1 MRYDQ
6 IKNVKKVLSGALCA
20 LIAMLAPGI
29 GAYQAAA
36 LDVNAGGETAHSE
49 TVIPLVPTSIEAQ
62 IQNIGMDSAQ
72 NFLDASFSKGENN
85 LMEAL
90 PQNAAKR
97 VANASQSA
105 EIKSAPKLSA
115 AKSLSATKKFGTA
128 IQKTGK
134 SFAAKFKQIH
144 AAVSQKVSSSI
155 SDKTQGL
162 TRLFDGSELAPAY
175 AKTRA
180 SSFDF
185 AARKKFFLKNYL
197 SQAAGPDLSGS
208 GQAGPPTERSREEVP
223 LPNSAEKRPAPSSN
237 NDSAALD
244 AAIQRALNEA
254 QTISFMIK
262 KMGVYQSAHD
272 VVRDLKTDP
281 SGVDSEALGNLSM
294 TAGSIAGEAKN
305 VLIPA
310 VQNIIDVAKG
320 LEGKNVQID
329 VAKWAQLKEAGQA
342 AAQDLKDMS
351 VVSAQIADALSNNKA
366 SSDDIA
372 AWKTLSSA
380 FAENSTGLLASLEK
394 VFSPAAPSEEKA
406 VLANAQDSSLGKI
419 AFAVSFIALM
429 IAASHLAP
437 LAIVGVIFGA
447 GIGAAMTPKGQDS
460 SVNMLVGMFLGLGI
474 GAMLAPATA
483 HAATMALS
491 YSDAAAPHF
500 LNWMGKGALAG
511 GIVGATSGVIGSRP
525 NQNKWA
531 ADPAPWSL
539 LGWCVLIAGISGV
552 GLGAVLGTIVGAFA
566 AIL

>member
-1 MRYDQ
+1 M
-6 IKNVKKVLSGALCA
+6 KKVKKVLSSGLCA

-36 LDVNAGGETAHSE
+36 LDVNAGGEVAHSE
-49 TVIPLVPTSIEAQ
+49 AVIPLTPASVETQ
-62 IQNIGMDSAQ
+62 MQNIGEKSAE
-72 NFLDASFSKGENN
+72 NFL
-85 LMEAL
+85 EAPL
-90 PQNAAKR
+90 
-97 VANASQSA
+97 SA
-105 EIKSAPKLSA
+105 ENSLPESPQEMIKAVTPAKTGIQIPDRASSQILARRNDKISDKIGA
-115 AKSLSATKKFGTA
+115 SIQRTAKSFTV
-128 IQKTGK
+128 
-134 SFAAKFKQIH
+134 KFKQIR
-144 AAVSQKVSSSI
+144 AAVSQKVSDSI
-155 SDKTQGL
+155 SDKTREL
-162 TRLFDGSELAPAY
+162 TRLFDGSKLAPAY

-180 SSFDF
+180 SSFNF
-185 AARKKFFLKNYL
+185 AARKKFVLGNYL
-197 SQAAGPDLSGS
+197 SQEAGPASSGPN
-208 GQAGPPTERSREEVP
+208 QAEPPTERSREEVP

-237 NDSAALD
+237 NDSAALE
-244 AAIQRALNEA
+244 AAIQSALNQA
-254 QTISFMIK
+254 QTVSFMIK
-262 KMGVYQSAHD
+262 KMGVYQSAQD

-294 TAGSIAGEAKN
+294 TAGSVAGQAKN

-310 VQNIIDVAKG
+310 VQNIVSVSKSLA
-320 LEGKNVQID
+320 GKNVSID

-351 VVSAQIADALSNNKA
+351 VVSAQIADALSSNKA

-380 FAENSTGLLASLEK
+380 FVDNSTGLAAALQK
-394 VFSPAAPSEEKA
+394 VFSPAAPSGQKA

-437 LAIVGVIFGA
+437 LAVVGVILGA

-491 YSDAAAPHF
+491 YSDAAAPHL
-500 LNWMGKGALAG
+500 LNWMGKGALTG
-511 GIVGATSGVIGSRP
+511 GIVGVIS
-525 NQNKWA
+525 A
-531 ADPAPWSL
+531 FADFFSDNAQKKVPAPL
-539 LGWCVLIAGISGV
+539 LAWHTFISGISGS
-552 GLGAVLGTIVGAFA
+552 GLGAVLGMIIGAFA

>member
-1 MRYDQ
+1 M
-6 IKNVKKVLSGALCA
+6 KNVKKVLSGALCA

-97 VANASQSA
+97 VVNVSQSA
-105 EIKSAPKLSA
+105 EIKSALKLSA
-115 AKSLSATKKFGTA
+115 AKSLSATKRLGTA
-128 IQKTGK
+128 IQKTAK
-134 SFAAKFKQIH
+134 SFTAKFKQIH
-144 AAVSQKVSSSI
+144 AAISQKVSDSI
-155 SDKTQGL
+155 SDKISGF
-162 TRLFDGSELAPAY
+162 TRLFDGSKLAPAY

-180 SSFDF
+180 SSFNF
-185 AARKKFFLKNYL
+185 AARKKFVLKNYL

-208 GQAGPPTERSREEVP
+208 NQAEPPTERSREEVP
-223 LPNSAEKRPAPSSN
+223 LPNSAEKQPAPASN
-237 NDSAALD
+237 NDSAALET
-244 AAIQRALNEA
+244 AIQSALNEA
-254 QTISFMIK
+254 QTVSFMIK
-262 KMGVYQSAHD
+262 KMGVYQSAQD

-294 TAGSIAGEAKN
+294 TAGSIGGEAKN

-310 VQNIIDVAKG
+310 VQNIINVNKSLA
-320 LEGKNVQID
+320 GKNVPID
-329 VAKWAQLKEAGQA
+329 AAKWAQLKEAGQA

-380 FAENSTGLLASLEK
+380 FADSSTALSASLQK
-394 VFSPAAPSEEKA
+394 VSSSDAPSMQKA
-406 VLANAQDSSLGKI
+406 VLANAQESSVGKI
-419 AFAVSFIALM
+419 VFAISFIALM
-429 IAASHLAP
+429 ITASHLAP
-437 LAIVGVIFGA
+437 LAVVGVIFGA

-460 SVNMLVGMFLGLGI
+460 SVNMMVGMFIGLGI
-474 GAMLAPATA
+474 GLMIAPAAA
-483 HAATMALS
+483 HAA
-491 YSDAAAPHF
+491 
-500 LNWMGKGALAG
+500 
-511 GIVGATSGVIGSRP
+511 
-525 NQNKWA
+525 
-531 ADPAPWSL
+531 
-539 LGWCVLIAGISGV
+539 
-552 GLGAVLGTIVGAFA
+552 
-566 AIL
+566 IL

>member
-36 LDVNAGGETAHSE
+36 QDFAGREVPSGIAM
-49 TVIPLVPTSIEAQ
+49 PLVPTSIEAQ

-72 NFLDASFSKGENN
+72 NFLDASFNKGENN
-85 LMEAL
+85 LMEVL
-90 PQNAAKR
+90 PQNPAKR
-97 VANASQSA
+97 VVNVSQSA
-105 EIKSAPKLSA
+105 EIKSTLKLP
-115 AKSLSATKKFGTA
+115 ATKRLGTA
-128 IQKTGK
+128 IQKTAK
-134 SFAAKFKQIH
+134 SFAVKLKKIH
-144 AAVSQKVSSSI
+144 AAVSQKVSDSI
-155 SDKTQGL
+155 SDKISGF
-162 TRLFDGSELAPAY
+162 TRLFDGSKLAPAY

-180 SSFDF
+180 SSFNF
-185 AARKKFFLKNYL
+185 AARKKFVLKNYL
-197 SQAAGPDLSGS
+197 SQASS
-208 GQAGPPTERSREEVP
+208 
-223 LPNSAEKRPAPSSN
+223 PNSSGVAQAEPPAPNSN
-237 NDSAALD
+237 NDGAVLET
-244 AAIQRALNEA
+244 AIQRALNEA
-254 QTISFMIK
+254 QTVSFMIK
-262 KMGVYQSAHD
+262 KMGVYQSAQD

-310 VQNIIDVAKG
+310 VANIIDVAKG

-329 VAKWAQLKEAGQA
+329 AAKWAQLKEAGQA

-380 FAENSTGLLASLEK
+380 FADSSTSLSASLEK
-394 VFSPAAPSEEKA
+394 VFSPDALSGKKES
-406 VLANAQDSSLGKI
+406 LANAQDSSLGKI

-437 LAIVGVIFGA
+437 LAVVGVILGA

-491 YSDAAAPHF
+491 YSDAAAPHL

-511 GIVGATSGVIGSRP
+511 GIMGAIYSFVDSFSNNEQKKI
-525 NQNKWA
+525 
-531 ADPAPWSL
+531 PAPL
-539 LGWCVLIAGISGV
+539 LAWHTFISGISGS
-552 GLGAVLGTIVGAFA
+552 GLGAVLGMIVGAFA